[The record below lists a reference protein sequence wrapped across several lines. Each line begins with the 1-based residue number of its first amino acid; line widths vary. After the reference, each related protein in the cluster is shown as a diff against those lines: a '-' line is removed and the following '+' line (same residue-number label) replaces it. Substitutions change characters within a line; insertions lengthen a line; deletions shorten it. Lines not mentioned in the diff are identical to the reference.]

1 MARCGFRQ
9 IWEFEG
15 AGSWVGGR
23 RMGLTVVG
31 LVGLFERNEKKKKLH
46 VFGAYLG
53 CY

>member
-23 RMGLTVVG
+23 RMGLRL
-31 LVGLFERNEKKKKLH
+31 LVSG
-46 VFGAYLG
+46 VI
-53 CY
+53 